1 MKNKKIIIFA
11 ITLFLLV
18 VLGLLMHKVLFK
30 ERSKVLN
37 NINYKIVNKKVLG
50 LTSDDE
56 WVLVEKK
63 GYDYQTDEYKITS
76 DDKIIASINENLVKR
91 MKGYETGYIEG
102 FYNKDNFYTSVI
114 TDNNLVIKNLDL
126 DSNTYEKYISS
137 SMPNGYKCS
146 SSTCLATILYKN
158 DNYIYINAV
167 TLDNNY
173 YDTFYSVDLN
183 TQTVT
188 KLNSSLR
195 NQIFDPTT
203 YIYNDN
209 LIIRANY
216 GLYLINTKDNTFE
229 TIHDIDTD
237 TSKLIED
244 IISVKNNE
252 LHYTYNGKDY
262 KYNLNK

>member
-30 ERSKVLN
+30 GRTEVLKN
-37 NINYKIVNKKVLG
+37 VNYRIVNKKVLG

-76 DDKIIASINENLVKR
+76 NDKIIASIDENLAKR
-91 MKGYETGYIEG
+91 MKGYEEGYIEG

-114 TDNNLVIKNLDL
+114 SDNNLVIKNLDL
-126 DSNTYEKYISS
+126 KSNTYEEYISS

-146 SSTCLATILYKN
+146 SSTCLAEILYKN
-158 DNYIYINAV
+158 DNYIYINAI
-167 TLDNNY
+167 TLDGNY
-173 YDTFYSVDLN
+173 YDNFYSVDLN
-183 TQTVT
+183 TDTVT

-195 NQIFDPTT
+195 SPLFSPTT

-209 LIIRANY
+209 LIIRANF
-216 GLYLINTKDNTFE
+216 GLYLINAKNNTFE
-229 TIHDIDTD
+229 TIHDIDPD
-237 TSKLIED
+237 TGKLIENNF
-244 IISVKNNE
+244 SVKNNE
-252 LHYTYNGKDY
+252 LHYSVSGKDY